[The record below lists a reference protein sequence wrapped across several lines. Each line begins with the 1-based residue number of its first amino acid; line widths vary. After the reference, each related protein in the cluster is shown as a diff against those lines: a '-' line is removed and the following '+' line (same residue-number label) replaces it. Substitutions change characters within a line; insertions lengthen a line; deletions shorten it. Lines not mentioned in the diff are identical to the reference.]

1 MKRFIGLL
9 LSLVLCMTC
18 IASAMAV
25 SFSFNSDTTTFSRW
39 SNDTT
44 SKGTTWKFSEWTSS
58 NLSDSCQ
65 AAVKIYHAPGVYA
78 SHTYYYK
85 SKSTAAHNY
94 LDGTAV
100 LAGWPENGYAQRQNY
115 TLPAHIFSEAPPE
128 DNPAPY
134 PSDPVPGPLPC

>member
-9 LSLVLCMTC
+9 LTLVLCMTC

-25 SFSFNSDTTTFSRW
+25 SFSFNSNATTFTRW
-39 SNDTT
+39 SDDTI

-65 AAVKIYHAPGVYA
+65 AAVKIYHAQGVYA

-94 LDGTAV
+94 LDDYANGETVYAAGKRHKGTGKINV
-100 LAGWPENGYAQRQNY
+100 SGTFEP
-115 TLPAHIFSEAPPE
+115 
-128 DNPAPY
+128 
-134 PSDPVPGPLPC
+134 

>member
-1 MKRFIGLL
+1 MKEEDFFVKRFIGLL
-9 LSLVLCMTC
+9 LTLVLCMTC

-25 SFSFNSDTTTFSRW
+25 SFSFNSNATTFTRW
-39 SNDTT
+39 SDDTT

-94 LDGTAV
+94 LDDYADGATVYAAGKKYKGSGKITVSGTFE
-100 LAGWPENGYAQRQNY
+100 P
-115 TLPAHIFSEAPPE
+115 
-128 DNPAPY
+128 
-134 PSDPVPGPLPC
+134 

>member
-44 SKGTTWKFSEWTSS
+44 SKGTTWTSS

-94 LDGTAV
+94 LDDYADGETVYAAGKKYKGSGKITVSGTFE
-100 LAGWPENGYAQRQNY
+100 P
-115 TLPAHIFSEAPPE
+115 
-128 DNPAPY
+128 
-134 PSDPVPGPLPC
+134 